1 MKLRDHF
8 SKSDFSE
15 EDNRQFVNNI
25 YVDYYKMMFK
35 CANRFFEKKEDAEDV
50 VQLSFIKINK
60 SLNKIRQL
68 NGNSLAAYIVSIVK
82 HTAIDQI
89 RSNQRDR
96 EDVFS
101 DFDEVFED
109 RLTDETDIEDALLDK
124 LTESHL
130 KRALLKLS
138 DNHQEILEAKYLLD
152 MNDAEIAEE
161 MNIKPGTVRSRLS
174 RARQK
179 ALEIYLQEM
188 KDEEEENRLS

>member
-15 EDNRQFVNNI
+15 EDNREFVNKI
-25 YVDYYKMMFK
+25 YVDYSKVMFK

-50 VQLSFIKINK
+50 VQLAFIKINK
-60 SLNKIRQL
+60 NLNKIRQL

-96 EDVFS
+96 QDVFS
-101 DFDEVFED
+101 DFDEFFEERLTDDTDIEEALVD
-109 RLTDETDIEDALLDK
+109 RLT
-124 LTESHL
+124 ESRL

-138 DNHQEILEAKYLLD
+138 DEHQEILEAKYLLD

-161 MNIKPGTVRSRLS
+161 MNIKRGTVRSRLS

-188 KDEEEENRLS
+188 KDEEENRLS

>member
-1 MKLRDHF
+1 MKLSGRF

-15 EDNRQFVNNI
+15 EDNREFVNLI
-25 YVDYYKMMFK
+25 YVNYYKMMFK
-35 CANRFFEKKEDAEDV
+35 CATRFFEKKEDAEDI

-60 SLNKIRQL
+60 NLNKIRQL

-96 EDVFS
+96 QDVFS
-101 DFDEVFED
+101 DFDENFED
-109 RLTDETDIEDALLDK
+109 SLTDETDIEDALLDR
-124 LTESHL
+124 LTESRL

-138 DNHQEILEAKYLLD
+138 DEHQEILEAKYLLD
-152 MNDAEIAEE
+152 MNDAEISEE
-161 MNIKPGTVRSRLS
+161 MNIKRGTVRSRLS

-188 KDEEEENRLS
+188 KDEEENRLS

>member
-15 EDNRQFVNNI
+15 EDNREFVNNI
-25 YVDYYKMMFK
+25 YVNYSKLMFK
-35 CANRFFEKKEDAEDV
+35 CAHHFFEKKEDAEDI

-60 SLNKIRQL
+60 NLNKIRQL
-68 NGNSLAAYIVSIVK
+68 NGNSLASYIVSIVK

-89 RSNQRDR
+89 RRNQRDR
-96 EDVFS
+96 QDVFS
-101 DFDEVFED
+101 DFDEFFEE
-109 RLTDETDIEDALLDK
+109 RLTDDTDIEEALLDK
-124 LTESHL
+124 LTESRL

-138 DNHQEILEAKYLLD
+138 DEHQEILEAKYLLD

-161 MNIKPGTVRSRLS
+161 MNIKRGTVRSRLS

-188 KDEEEENRLS
+188 KDEEENRLS

>member
-15 EDNRQFVNNI
+15 EDNREFVNKI
-25 YVDYYKMMFK
+25 YVNYSKLMFK
-35 CANRFFEKKEDAEDV
+35 CAHHFFEKKEDAEDI

-60 SLNKIRQL
+60 NLNKIRQL

-96 EDVFS
+96 QDVFS
-101 DFDEVFED
+101 DFDEFFEE
-109 RLTDETDIEDALLDK
+109 RLTDDTDIEEALLDK
-124 LTESHL
+124 LTESRL

-138 DNHQEILEAKYLLD
+138 DEHQEILEAKYLLD

-161 MNIKPGTVRSRLS
+161 MNIKRGTVRSRLS

-188 KDEEEENRLS
+188 KDEEENRFS

>member
-8 SKSDFSE
+8 CKPDFSE
-15 EDNRQFVNNI
+15 EDNREFVNNI
-25 YVDYYKMMFK
+25 YVDYSKMMFMI
-35 CANRFFEKKEDAEDV
+35 ATRFFEKKEDAEDI

-60 SLNKIRQL
+60 NLNKIRQL

-89 RSNQRDR
+89 RSNKRDR
-96 EDVFS
+96 QDVFS
-101 DFDEVFED
+101 DFDENFED
-109 RLTDETDIEDALLDK
+109 SLTDETDIEEAVLDR
-124 LTESHL
+124 LTETRL

-138 DNHQEILEAKYLLD
+138 DDHQEILEAKYLLD

-161 MNIKPGTVRSRLS
+161 MNIKRGTVRSRLS

-188 KDEEEENRLS
+188 KDEEENRFS